1 MNICRYRHHWGMSG
15 VWKRWGNV
23 CGGGS
28 KVRADWIKGGIGD
41 TCDANSNQ
49 LILF

>member
-1 MNICRYRHHWGMSG
+1 MQIQTPVRNKWCLEELGRVRACR
-15 VWKRWGNV
+15 
-23 CGGGS
+23 GS
-28 KVRADWIKGGIGD
+28 KVRADWIKGGIKD